1 VSGNFLGG
9 FTMNTRR
16 PWLAAGCVAVLTSCT
31 GSILGHSGDPGAG
44 NPGSGPPATGMAG
57 DLPSGVTVP
66 GTTPPTGLPMPAG
79 SSPNP
84 GMPAA
89 AAIGTGRL
97 RQLTQAQFENSLRDL
112 LGLTTPVAVLFS
124 NPDEGFA
131 SVASSYASLTDATI
145 DQYHN
150 AIKTLLTPYFADAT
164 LRKGALA
171 DCTPAN
177 ADDSTCF
184 SKFVAGFG
192 RRAWRRPLTTA
203 EIDRTTK
210 LAGDAARALGDP
222 WKGLAYATAALLES
236 PNFIY
241 RVELGVPD
249 PGAGGRYRYTGFET
263 ASRLSYFLTGSTP
276 DVELLTAA
284 EGKQLETPEGIRS
297 QAQRLLGSERGKL
310 GITNFAREY
319 MQLDNF
325 VAEGSGEPRYT
336 ESLRIAMRDEVLH
349 LFEGRLAAGSDTLDL
364 LDTTQA
370 FVNAELAAIYEI
382 PGITSKT
389 PVEAALPAGIPR
401 AGILGTGAF
410 LAHTS
415 IAKME
420 EKSTSP
426 TARGVYVNETVL
438 CRSIPP
444 PPAGVKP
451 FMPAAGAT
459 LTKREY
465 LDLHRADPGCAAC
478 HGLFDPIGFAFEN
491 FDWVGANR
499 KLDQGK
505 PVDTTGSYE
514 GYAFKDAK
522 DMIGYLKKQPDTQRC
537 FVQNLFRYANGHEE
551 TATDAPI
558 IDGWNQEF
566 GRQNRNWSKF
576 LTEMVASNDFKY
588 VN

>member
-1 VSGNFLGG
+1 MSI
-9 FTMNTRR
+9 RR
-16 PWLAAGCVAVLTSCT
+16 PWLAAGFVAALTSCT
-31 GSILGHSGDPGAG
+31 GSIGRSPDRGGGSPIPGTPSTPSTGGDLPPGSKPAGGSAGGGVPGAG
-44 NPGSGPPATGMAG
+44 GSGPDPAM
-57 DLPSGVTVP
+57 PSAP
-66 GTTPPTGLPMPAG
+66 
-79 SSPNP
+79 
-84 GMPAA
+84 
-89 AAIGTGRL
+89 AIGTGRL

-112 LGLTTPVAVLFS
+112 LGLTTPVATLFS
-124 NPDEGFA
+124 NPDEGFP
-131 SVASSYASLTDATI
+131 SVASTYASLTDATI

-150 AIKTLLTPYFADAT
+150 AIKALLTPYFADAN
-164 LRKGALA
+164 LRQAVL

-177 ADDSTCF
+177 ADDSACF
-184 SKFVAGFG
+184 NKFVAGFG

-210 LAGDAARALGDP
+210 LAGDAARALADP
-222 WKGLAYATAALLES
+222 WKGLAYAAAALLES

-241 RVELGVPD
+241 RVELGAPD
-249 PGAGGRYRYTGFET
+249 PAAGGRYRYTGFET

-276 DVELLTAA
+276 DVELLSAA
-284 EGKQLETPEGIRS
+284 ETKQLETPEGIRS
-297 QAQRLLGSERGKL
+297 QAQRLLGSDRGKV
-310 GITNFAREY
+310 GVTNFAREY

-336 ESLRIAMRDEVLH
+336 ESLRIAMRDEVMH
-349 LFEGRLAAGSDTLDL
+349 LFEGRLVAGTDTLDL

-382 PGITSKT
+382 PGITGKNS
-389 PVEAALPAGIPR
+389 VEAPLPSGIPR

-451 FMPAAGAT
+451 FMPAPGAT

-465 LDLHRADPGCAAC
+465 LELHRADPGCAAC

-505 PVDTTGSYE
+505 PVDTTGTYE
-514 GYAFKDAK
+514 GHPFKDAK
-522 DMIGYLKKQPDTQRC
+522 DMIEYLKQQPDTQKC

-551 TATDAPI
+551 TAADAPI

-566 GRQNRNWSKF
+566 GRQNRNWTKF
-576 LTEMVASNDFKY
+576 LTEMVASNDFHY
-588 VN
+588 VSPAPAGQ